1 MSRKAPSIEQGL
13 AFLTLLCGCGAQETT
28 AALGAA
34 AFQVGMT
41 AVNRAATGDCWGVC
55 EYGTRCNRSS
65 GYCEPDPEPKVTP
78 RASASAS
85 SSAQAADL
93 PPVPSALRPTSDVV
107 DSPCSEA
114 ASCATEGESCS
125 ASHDE
130 CIRRCECRE
139 ARWSCLET
147 CR

>member
-1 MSRKAPSIEQGL
+1 MNEKVCTASLGMALLML
-13 AFLTLLCGCGAQETT
+13 ASSCGGRETE
-28 AALGAA
+28 ALGAA
-34 AFQVGMT
+34 AVQVGMV

-65 GYCEPDPEPKVTP
+65 GYCEPDPEPTLTP
-78 RASASAS
+78 RASASANSGPQTAEPALLPLVAPSTNDPES
-85 SSAQAADL
+85 SFC
-93 PPVPSALRPTSDVV
+93 T
-107 DSPCSEA
+107 EA
-114 ASCATEGESCS
+114 ASCTTEGESCS

-130 CIRRCECRE
+130 CIRRCECRD